1 MEWSYKLIIKGLE
14 KRKHVT
20 KGDGES
26 TENEQYETSEERTKS
41 LSGWW
46 ICVTDWQSVRGI
58 IIVDRL
64 RDWLTEECEVWGGV
78 ADELDE
84 RLAHGLREG
93 PPGGDDVADAE
104 HGEQEPHAAHLQ
116 ALGCK

>member
-1 MEWSYKLIIKGLE
+1 MMWQ
-14 KRKHVT
+14 R
-20 KGDGES
+20 ES

-46 ICVTDWQSVRGI
+46 ICVTDWQSVNGI

-93 PPGGDDVADAE
+93 PPGGEDVADAE
-104 HGEQEPHAAHLQ
+104 HREQEAHAAHLQ